1 MAVSPASAPAAPALS
16 GARGDVTSH
25 KGGFAGALSA
35 QHEGASA
42 TGDAHTRSLQPAPA
56 SALPATAT
64 AGTESD
70 PEPAQDAEASI
81 AFDGATALASL
92 QARAEPQTAPTQ
104 PAGAALP
111 HADEPTAATPD
122 AEPLDGRA
130 VNARAA
136 PTLNPVAP
144 TPAEPPRAAGTALG
158 TEADPA
164 VVAGTEPVTLAAG
177 ARDATAPS
185 VTVPSTDAAD
195 AARAAGP
202 AKGRAVIAHTAS
214 ASASVMPTPAEFV
227 DAAVTAVRA
236 EPVAEAEPDTLP
248 VGARS
253 PSPNAEASEVD
264 SPMLGPSIDPEDAA
278 PANAPDVPDTP
289 APLAYASLVPA
300 AAVHTDDLS
309 QSAAAEADR
318 PAAQSA
324 AVAVAVAVAEAAASG
339 GEPPLARLEMAG
351 VQAPALSAD
360 AGTANGS
367 PTTAI
372 TAGAGTAMAT
382 GPATSA
388 APAAA
393 PALPPLPIA
402 DAAAAL
408 AEQIET
414 MVEDEVWQMKLRLDP
429 PRLGTVDVH
438 LAVRDQQVAL
448 SLVSGDAQARMLL
461 AQALPELSNAL
472 AAKGLQLM
480 GADVGQSSSQGRDDA
495 PARRVARPAR
505 EAAADLSRVAPQA
518 GARQGLLD
526 RYA

>member
-1 MAVSPASAPAAPALS
+1 MMAVSPASASAPALS
-16 GARGDVTSH
+16 GARGDVASH

-42 TGDAHTRSLQPAPA
+42 AGDAHTRSLQPAPA

-81 AFDGATALASL
+81 AFDGATTLASL

-130 VNARAA
+130 VNAGAA

-144 TPAEPPRAAGTALG
+144 TPAEPPGAAGTALG

-177 ARDATAPS
+177 
-185 VTVPSTDAAD
+185 
-195 AARAAGP
+195 P
-202 AKGRAVIAHTAS
+202 AKGRAVIAHT

-264 SPMLGPSIDPEDAA
+264 SSMLGPSIDPEDAA

-289 APLAYASLVPA
+289 ASIAGASLVPA

-324 AVAVAVAVAEAAASG
+324 AVAVAEAAAAG

-351 VQAPALSAD
+351 GQGPALSAD

-388 APAAA
+388 PPAAA

-438 LAVRDQQVAL
+438 LAVRDQQVAV

>member
-1 MAVSPASAPAAPALS
+1 MMAVSPASAPAAPALS
-16 GARGDVTSH
+16 GARGDVASH

-42 TGDAHTRSLQPAPA
+42 AGDAHTRSLQPAPA
-56 SALPATAT
+56 SALPTTAT

-130 VNARAA
+130 VNAGAA

-177 ARDATAPS
+177 ARDATAQS
-185 VTVPSTDAAD
+185 VTVPSTDSAD

-214 ASASVMPTPAEFV
+214 ASVMPTPA
-227 DAAVTAVRA
+227 DAVN
-236 EPVAEAEPDTLP
+236 
-248 VGARS
+248 GAG
-253 PSPNAEASEVD
+253 PEVD

-289 APLAYASLVPA
+289 ASIAGASLVPA

-324 AVAVAVAVAEAAASG
+324 AVAVAEAAAAG

-351 VQAPALSAD
+351 GQAPALSAD

-438 LAVRDQQVAL
+438 LAVRDQQVAV

>member
-1 MAVSPASAPAAPALS
+1 MMAVSSAAAPAAPALS
-16 GARGDVTSH
+16 GARGDVASH

-42 TGDAHTRSLQPAPA
+42 AGDAHTRSLQPAPAPA

-111 HADEPTAATPD
+111 NADEPTAATPD

-144 TPAEPPRAAGTALG
+144 TPAEPPGAAGTALG

-177 ARDATAPS
+177 
-185 VTVPSTDAAD
+185 
-195 AARAAGP
+195 P
-202 AKGRAVIAHTAS
+202 AKGRAVIAHT

-264 SPMLGPSIDPEDAA
+264 SSMLGPSIDPEDAA

-289 APLAYASLVPA
+289 APIAGASLVPA

-318 PAAQSA
+318 PAARSA
-324 AVAVAVAVAEAAASG
+324 AVAVAEAAAAG

-351 VQAPALSAD
+351 GQAPALSAD

-367 PTTAI
+367 PATAI

-438 LAVRDQQVAL
+438 LAVRDQQVAV

>member
-1 MAVSPASAPAAPALS
+1 MMAVSPASASAPALS
-16 GARGDVTSH
+16 GARGDVASH

-42 TGDAHTRSLQPAPA
+42 AGDAHTRSLQPAPA

-81 AFDGATALASL
+81 AFDGATTLASL

-111 HADEPTAATPD
+111 NADEPTAATPD

-130 VNARAA
+130 VNAGAA

-144 TPAEPPRAAGTALG
+144 TSAEPPGAAGTALG
-158 TEADPA
+158 TEADTA

-214 ASASVMPTPAEFV
+214 ASAAVMPTPAE
-227 DAAVTAVRA
+227 AVN
-236 EPVAEAEPDTLP
+236 
-248 VGARS
+248 GAG
-253 PSPNAEASEVD
+253 PEVD
-264 SPMLGPSIDPEDAA
+264 SSMLGPSIDPEDAA

-289 APLAYASLVPA
+289 APLAGASLVPA

-324 AVAVAVAVAEAAASG
+324 AVAAASG

-351 VQAPALSAD
+351 GQAPALTAD

-367 PTTAI
+367 PATAI

-382 GPATSA
+382 SPATSA

-438 LAVRDQQVAL
+438 LAVRDQQVAV

-495 PARRVARPAR
+495 LARRVARPAR

>member
-1 MAVSPASAPAAPALS
+1 MS
-16 GARGDVTSH
+16 GARGDVASH

-42 TGDAHTRSLQPAPA
+42 AGDAHTRSLQPAPA

-81 AFDGATALASL
+81 AFDGATTLASL

-111 HADEPTAATPD
+111 NADEPTAATPD

-130 VNARAA
+130 VNAGAA

-144 TPAEPPRAAGTALG
+144 TPAEPPGAAGTALG

-177 ARDATAPS
+177 
-185 VTVPSTDAAD
+185 
-195 AARAAGP
+195 P
-202 AKGRAVIAHTAS
+202 AKGRAVIAHT

-264 SPMLGPSIDPEDAA
+264 SSMLGPSIDPEDAA

-289 APLAYASLVPA
+289 APLAGASLVPA

-318 PAAQSA
+318 PAARSA
-324 AVAVAVAVAEAAASG
+324 AVAAAAGAAAG

-351 VQAPALSAD
+351 GQGPALSAD

-367 PTTAI
+367 PATAI

-388 APAAA
+388 PPAAA

-438 LAVRDQQVAL
+438 LAVRDQQVAV

>member
-1 MAVSPASAPAAPALS
+1 MMAVSSAAAPAAPALS
-16 GARGDVTSH
+16 GARGDVASH

-42 TGDAHTRSLQPAPA
+42 AGDAHTRSLQPAPA

-81 AFDGATALASL
+81 AFDGATTLASL

-111 HADEPTAATPD
+111 NADEPTAATPD

-130 VNARAA
+130 VNAGAA

-144 TPAEPPRAAGTALG
+144 TPAEPPGAAGTALG

-185 VTVPSTDAAD
+185 VTVRSTDAAD

-202 AKGRAVIAHTAS
+202 AKGRAVIVHT
-214 ASASVMPTPAEFV
+214 ASVMPTPAE
-227 DAAVTAVRA
+227 AVNGSG
-236 EPVAEAEPDTLP
+236 P
-248 VGARS
+248 
-253 PSPNAEASEVD
+253 EVD
-264 SPMLGPSIDPEDAA
+264 SPMLGPSIDPEEAA
-278 PANAPDVPDTP
+278 PANAPDLPDTP
-289 APLAYASLVPA
+289 APLAGASLVPA

-324 AVAVAVAVAEAAASG
+324 AVAAAAG

-351 VQAPALSAD
+351 GQAPALTAD

-438 LAVRDQQVAL
+438 LAVRDQQVAV

>member
-1 MAVSPASAPAAPALS
+1 MMAVSPASAPAAPALS
-16 GARGDVTSH
+16 GARGDVASH

-42 TGDAHTRSLQPAPA
+42 AGDAHTRSLQPAPA

-81 AFDGATALASL
+81 AFDGATTLASL

-111 HADEPTAATPD
+111 NADEPTAATPD

-130 VNARAA
+130 VNAGAA

-144 TPAEPPRAAGTALG
+144 TPAEPPGAAGTALG

-214 ASASVMPTPAEFV
+214 ASVMPTPAEFV

-236 EPVAEAEPDTLP
+236 EPVAEAAPDTLP

-264 SPMLGPSIDPEDAA
+264 SSMLGPSIDPEDAA

-289 APLAYASLVPA
+289 APLAGASLVPA

-324 AVAVAVAVAEAAASG
+324 AVAAASG

-351 VQAPALSAD
+351 GQAPALTAD

-367 PTTAI
+367 PATAI

-438 LAVRDQQVAL
+438 LAVRDQQVAV

>member
-1 MAVSPASAPAAPALS
+1 MMAVSPASASAPALS
-16 GARGDVTSH
+16 GARGDVASH

-42 TGDAHTRSLQPAPA
+42 AGDAHTRSLQPAPA

-81 AFDGATALASL
+81 AFDGATTLASL

-111 HADEPTAATPD
+111 NADEPTAATPD

-130 VNARAA
+130 VNAGAA

-144 TPAEPPRAAGTALG
+144 TPAEPPGAAGTALG

-177 ARDATAPS
+177 
-185 VTVPSTDAAD
+185 
-195 AARAAGP
+195 P
-202 AKGRAVIAHTAS
+202 AKGRAVIAHT

-264 SPMLGPSIDPEDAA
+264 SSMLGPSIDPEDAA

-289 APLAYASLVPA
+289 APLAGASLVPA

-318 PAAQSA
+318 PAARSA
-324 AVAVAVAVAEAAASG
+324 AVAAAEAAAAG

-351 VQAPALSAD
+351 GQGPALSAD

-367 PTTAI
+367 PATAI

-388 APAAA
+388 PPAAA

-438 LAVRDQQVAL
+438 LAVRDQQVAV

>member
-1 MAVSPASAPAAPALS
+1 MMVVSPASAPAAPALS
-16 GARGDVTSH
+16 GARGDVASH

-42 TGDAHTRSLQPAPA
+42 AGDAHTRSLQPAPA

-81 AFDGATALASL
+81 AFDGATALATL

-111 HADEPTAATPD
+111 NADEPTAATPD

-130 VNARAA
+130 VNAGAA

-144 TPAEPPRAAGTALG
+144 TSAEPPGAAGTALG
-158 TEADPA
+158 TEADTA

-202 AKGRAVIAHTAS
+202 AKGRAVIVHT
-214 ASASVMPTPAEFV
+214 ASVMPTPAEFV

-236 EPVAEAEPDTLP
+236 EPVAEAAPDTLP

-253 PSPNAEASEVD
+253 PSPNVEASEVD
-264 SPMLGPSIDPEDAA
+264 SPMLGPSIDPEEAA
-278 PANAPDVPDTP
+278 PANAPDLPDTP
-289 APLAYASLVPA
+289 APLAGASLVPA
-300 AAVHTDDLS
+300 TAVHTDDLS

-324 AVAVAVAVAEAAASG
+324 AVAEAAVAG
-339 GEPPLARLEMAG
+339 GEPPLARLEMSGAP
-351 VQAPALSAD
+351 APALAAD
-360 AGTANGS
+360 AVTSNMS
-367 PTTAI
+367 PATAI
-372 TAGAGTAMAT
+372 TTSAGTAMAT
-382 GPATSA
+382 GTAASA

-438 LAVRDQQVAL
+438 LAVRDQQVAV

-461 AQALPELSNAL
+461 AHALPELSNAL

-505 EAAADLSRVAPQA
+505 GAAAEPSGVAPQA

>member
-1 MAVSPASAPAAPALS
+1 MMAVSPASASAPALS
-16 GARGDVTSH
+16 GARGDVASH

-81 AFDGATALASL
+81 AFDGATTLASL

-111 HADEPTAATPD
+111 NADEPTAATPD

-136 PTLNPVAP
+136 PALNPVAP
-144 TPAEPPRAAGTALG
+144 TPAEPPGAAGTALG

-177 ARDATAPS
+177 
-185 VTVPSTDAAD
+185 
-195 AARAAGP
+195 P
-202 AKGRAVIAHTAS
+202 AKGRAVIAHT

-236 EPVAEAEPDTLP
+236 EPVAEEEPDTLP

-264 SPMLGPSIDPEDAA
+264 SSMLGPSIDPEDAA

-289 APLAYASLVPA
+289 APLAGASLVPA

-318 PAAQSA
+318 RT
-324 AVAVAVAVAEAAASG
+324 G
-339 GEPPLARLEMAG
+339 GRGGVTGRAG
-351 VQAPALSAD
+351 Q
-360 AGTANGS
+360 
-367 PTTAI
+367 
-372 TAGAGTAMAT
+372 
-382 GPATSA
+382 GPDCG
-388 APAAA
+388 P
-393 PALPPLPIA
+393 
-402 DAAAAL
+402 
-408 AEQIET
+408 
-414 MVEDEVWQMKLRLDP
+414 VE
-429 PRLGTVDVH
+429 G
-438 LAVRDQQVAL
+438 
-448 SLVSGDAQARMLL
+448 
-461 AQALPELSNAL
+461 
-472 AAKGLQLM
+472 
-480 GADVGQSSSQGRDDA
+480 
-495 PARRVARPAR
+495 
-505 EAAADLSRVAPQA
+505 
-518 GARQGLLD
+518 
-526 RYA
+526 

>member
-1 MAVSPASAPAAPALS
+1 MMAVSPASASASAPALS
-16 GARGDVTSH
+16 GARGDVASH

-42 TGDAHTRSLQPAPA
+42 AGDAHTRSLQPAPA

-111 HADEPTAATPD
+111 NADEPTAATPD

-144 TPAEPPRAAGTALG
+144 TSAEPPGAAGTALG

-164 VVAGTEPVTLAAG
+164 VVAGTESVTLAAG
-177 ARDATAPS
+177 ARDATAQR

-214 ASASVMPTPAEFV
+214 VMPTPAE
-227 DAAVTAVRA
+227 AVN
-236 EPVAEAEPDTLP
+236 
-248 VGARS
+248 GAG
-253 PSPNAEASEVD
+253 PEVD
-264 SPMLGPSIDPEDAA
+264 SSMLGPSIDPEDAA

-289 APLAYASLVPA
+289 APIAGASLVPA

-324 AVAVAVAVAEAAASG
+324 AVAVAEAAAAG

-351 VQAPALSAD
+351 GQAPALSAD

-367 PTTAI
+367 PATAI

-438 LAVRDQQVAL
+438 LAVRDQQVAV

>member
-1 MAVSPASAPAAPALS
+1 MMAVSPASAPAAPALS
-16 GARGDVTSH
+16 GARGDVASH

-42 TGDAHTRSLQPAPA
+42 AGDAHTRSLQPAPA

-130 VNARAA
+130 VNAGAA

-177 ARDATAPS
+177 ARDATAQS
-185 VTVPSTDAAD
+185 VTVPSTDSAD

-214 ASASVMPTPAEFV
+214 ASVMPTPA
-227 DAAVTAVRA
+227 DAVN
-236 EPVAEAEPDTLP
+236 
-248 VGARS
+248 GAG
-253 PSPNAEASEVD
+253 PEVD

-289 APLAYASLVPA
+289 ASIAGASLVPA

-324 AVAVAVAVAEAAASG
+324 AVAAAAG

-351 VQAPALSAD
+351 GQAPALTAD

-438 LAVRDQQVAL
+438 LAVRDQQVAV

>member
-1 MAVSPASAPAAPALS
+1 MMAVSPASAPAAPALS
-16 GARGDVTSH
+16 GARGDVASH

-42 TGDAHTRSLQPAPA
+42 AGDAHTRSLQPAPA

-130 VNARAA
+130 VNAGAA

-177 ARDATAPS
+177 ARDATAQS
-185 VTVPSTDAAD
+185 VTVPSTDSAD

-214 ASASVMPTPAEFV
+214 ASVMPTPA
-227 DAAVTAVRA
+227 DAVN
-236 EPVAEAEPDTLP
+236 
-248 VGARS
+248 GAG
-253 PSPNAEASEVD
+253 PEVD

-289 APLAYASLVPA
+289 ASIAGASLVPA

-324 AVAVAVAVAEAAASG
+324 AVAEAAVAG

-351 VQAPALSAD
+351 GQAPALSAD

-438 LAVRDQQVAL
+438 LAVRDQQVAV

>member
-1 MAVSPASAPAAPALS
+1 MMAVSPASASAPALS
-16 GARGDVTSH
+16 GARGDVASH

-42 TGDAHTRSLQPAPA
+42 AGDAHTRSLQPAPA

-81 AFDGATALASL
+81 AFDGATTLASL

-111 HADEPTAATPD
+111 NADEPTAATPD

-130 VNARAA
+130 VNAGAA

-144 TPAEPPRAAGTALG
+144 TSAEPPGAAGTALG
-158 TEADPA
+158 TEADTA

-202 AKGRAVIAHTAS
+202 AKGRAVIVHT
-214 ASASVMPTPAEFV
+214 ASVMPTPAEFV

-236 EPVAEAEPDTLP
+236 EPVAEAAPDTLP

-253 PSPNAEASEVD
+253 PSPNVEASEVD
-264 SPMLGPSIDPEDAA
+264 SPMLGPSIDPEEAA
-278 PANAPDVPDTP
+278 PANAPDLPDTP
-289 APLAYASLVPA
+289 APLAGASLVPA
-300 AAVHTDDLS
+300 TAVHTDDLS

-324 AVAVAVAVAEAAASG
+324 AVAAASG

-351 VQAPALSAD
+351 GQAPALTAD

-367 PTTAI
+367 PATAI

-382 GPATSA
+382 SPATSA

-438 LAVRDQQVAL
+438 LAVRDQQVAV

-495 PARRVARPAR
+495 LARRVARPAR

>member
-1 MAVSPASAPAAPALS
+1 MMAVSPASASAPALS
-16 GARGDVTSH
+16 GARGDVASH

-42 TGDAHTRSLQPAPA
+42 AGDAHTRSLQPAPAPA

-111 HADEPTAATPD
+111 NADEPTAATPD

-136 PTLNPVAP
+136 PALNPVAP
-144 TPAEPPRAAGTALG
+144 TPAEPPGAAGTALG

-185 VTVPSTDAAD
+185 VTVRSTEAAD

-202 AKGRAVIAHTAS
+202 AKGRAVIAHT

-253 PSPNAEASEVD
+253 PSPNVEASEVD
-264 SPMLGPSIDPEDAA
+264 SPMLGPSIDPEEAA

-289 APLAYASLVPA
+289 APIAGASLVPA
-300 AAVHTDDLS
+300 TAVHTDDLS

-324 AVAVAVAVAEAAASG
+324 AVAVAEAAAAG

-351 VQAPALSAD
+351 GQAPALSAD

-367 PTTAI
+367 PATAI

-438 LAVRDQQVAL
+438 LAVRDQQVAV

>member
-1 MAVSPASAPAAPALS
+1 MMAVSPASAPAAPALS
-16 GARGDVTSH
+16 GARGDVASH

-42 TGDAHTRSLQPAPA
+42 AGDAHTRSLQPAPA

-81 AFDGATALASL
+81 AFDGATTLASL

-111 HADEPTAATPD
+111 NADEPTAATPD

-130 VNARAA
+130 VNAGAA

-144 TPAEPPRAAGTALG
+144 TPAEPPGAAGTALG

-185 VTVPSTDAAD
+185 VTVRSTDAAD

-202 AKGRAVIAHTAS
+202 AKGRAVILHT
-214 ASASVMPTPAEFV
+214 ASVMPTPAE
-227 DAAVTAVRA
+227 AVNGSG
-236 EPVAEAEPDTLP
+236 P
-248 VGARS
+248 
-253 PSPNAEASEVD
+253 EVD
-264 SPMLGPSIDPEDAA
+264 SPMLGPSIDPEEAA
-278 PANAPDVPDTP
+278 PANAPDLPDTP
-289 APLAYASLVPA
+289 APLAGASLVPA

-324 AVAVAVAVAEAAASG
+324 AVAAAAG

-351 VQAPALSAD
+351 GQAPALTAD

-438 LAVRDQQVAL
+438 LAVRDQQVAV

>member
-1 MAVSPASAPAAPALS
+1 MMVVSPASAPAAPALS
-16 GARGDVTSH
+16 GARGDVASH

-42 TGDAHTRSLQPAPA
+42 AGDAHTRSLRPAPA

-70 PEPAQDAEASI
+70 PETALDAEASA
-81 AFDGATALASL
+81 AFDGATTLASL
-92 QARAEPQTAPTQ
+92 QARVEPQTAPNEPVGVAQ
-104 PAGAALP
+104 LN
-111 HADEPTAATPD
+111 ADEPTAAKPD
-122 AEPLDGRA
+122 AEPFDGRA
-130 VNARAA
+130 INARNA
-136 PTLNPVAP
+136 PVAR
-144 TPAEPPRAAGTALG
+144 TAAEVVGTAGTAES
-158 TEADPA
+158 TEAELEA
-164 VVAGTEPVTLAAG
+164 VAAAEPVTLAAG
-177 ARDATAPS
+177 VRYGTAPS
-185 VTVPSTDAAD
+185 VTVPPTDSVD
-195 AARAAGP
+195 ATRAAAS

-214 ASASVMPTPAEFV
+214 ASVMPTPAE
-227 DAAVTAVRA
+227 AVN
-236 EPVAEAEPDTLP
+236 
-248 VGARS
+248 GAG
-253 PSPNAEASEVD
+253 PEVD
-264 SPMLGPSIDPEDAA
+264 SSMPGPSVDPEDAA
-278 PANAPDVPDTP
+278 PANASEVPDTP
-289 APLAYASLVPA
+289 VHLAGASLVPA

-324 AVAVAVAVAEAAASG
+324 AVAEAAVAG

-351 VQAPALSAD
+351 GQAPALSAD

-382 GPATSA
+382 GTAASA

-438 LAVRDQQVAL
+438 LAVRDQQVAV

-461 AQALPELSNAL
+461 AHALPELSNAL

-505 EAAADLSRVAPQA
+505 GAAAEPSGVAPQA

>member
-1 MAVSPASAPAAPALS
+1 MMVVSPASAPAAPALS
-16 GARGDVTSH
+16 GARGDVASH

-42 TGDAHTRSLQPAPA
+42 AGDAHTRSLRPAPA

-70 PEPAQDAEASI
+70 PETALDAEASA
-81 AFDGATALASL
+81 AFDGATTLASL
-92 QARAEPQTAPTQ
+92 QARVEPQTAPNEPVGVAQ
-104 PAGAALP
+104 LN
-111 HADEPTAATPD
+111 ADEPTAAKPD
-122 AEPLDGRA
+122 AEPFDGRA
-130 VNARAA
+130 INARTA
-136 PTLNPVAP
+136 PVAR
-144 TPAEPPRAAGTALG
+144 TAAEVVGTAGTAES
-158 TEADPA
+158 TEAELEA
-164 VVAGTEPVTLAAG
+164 VAAAEPVTLAAG
-177 ARDATAPS
+177 VRYGTAPS
-185 VTVPSTDAAD
+185 VTVPPTDSVD
-195 AARAAGP
+195 ATRAAAP

-214 ASASVMPTPAEFV
+214 ASVMPTPAE
-227 DAAVTAVRA
+227 AVN
-236 EPVAEAEPDTLP
+236 
-248 VGARS
+248 GAG
-253 PSPNAEASEVD
+253 PEVD
-264 SPMLGPSIDPEDAA
+264 SSMPGPSVDPEDAA
-278 PANAPDVPDTP
+278 PANASEVLDTP
-289 APLAYASLVPA
+289 VPLAGASLVPA
-300 AAVHTDDLS
+300 TAVHTDDLS

-324 AVAVAVAVAEAAASG
+324 AVAEAAVAG

-351 VQAPALSAD
+351 GLAPALSAD
-360 AGTANGS
+360 AGTANMS
-367 PTTAI
+367 PATAI
-372 TAGAGTAMAT
+372 TASAGSAVAT
-382 GPATSA
+382 GTATSA
-388 APAAA
+388 APAAP

-438 LAVRDQQVAL
+438 LAVRDQQVAV

-461 AQALPELSNAL
+461 AHALPELSNAL

>member
-1 MAVSPASAPAAPALS
+1 MMVVSPASAPAAPALS
-16 GARGDVTSH
+16 GARGDVASH

-42 TGDAHTRSLQPAPA
+42 AGDAHTRSLRPAPA

-70 PEPAQDAEASI
+70 PETALDAEASA
-81 AFDGATALASL
+81 AFDGATTLASL
-92 QARAEPQTAPTQ
+92 QARVEPQTAPNEPVGVAQ
-104 PAGAALP
+104 LN
-111 HADEPTAATPD
+111 ADEPTAAKPD
-122 AEPLDGRA
+122 AEPFDGRA
-130 VNARAA
+130 INACAA
-136 PTLNPVAP
+136 PAPNPVTP
-144 TPAEPPRAAGTALG
+144 TPAEPPGAAGTALG

-177 ARDATAPS
+177 VRYGTAPS
-185 VTVPSTDAAD
+185 VTVPPTDSVD
-195 AARAAGP
+195 ATRAAAP

-214 ASASVMPTPAEFV
+214 ASVMPTPAE
-227 DAAVTAVRA
+227 AVN
-236 EPVAEAEPDTLP
+236 
-248 VGARS
+248 GAG
-253 PSPNAEASEVD
+253 PEVD
-264 SPMLGPSIDPEDAA
+264 SSMPGPSVDPEDAA
-278 PANAPDVPDTP
+278 PANASEVLDTP
-289 APLAYASLVPA
+289 VPLAGASLVPA
-300 AAVHTDDLS
+300 TAVHTDDLS
-309 QSAAAEADR
+309 QSAAAEADW

-324 AVAVAVAVAEAAASG
+324 AVAEAAVAG

-360 AGTANGS
+360 AGIANGS
-367 PTTAI
+367 PATAI

-382 GPATSA
+382 GTAASA

-438 LAVRDQQVAL
+438 LAVRDQQVAV

-461 AQALPELSNAL
+461 AHALPELSNAL

-505 EAAADLSRVAPQA
+505 GAAAEPSGVAPQA

>member
-1 MAVSPASAPAAPALS
+1 MMAVSPASAPAAPALS
-16 GARGDVTSH
+16 GARGDVASH

-42 TGDAHTRSLQPAPA
+42 AGDAHTRSLRPAPA
-56 SALPATAT
+56 SALSATVA

-81 AFDGATALASL
+81 AFDGATTLASL

-111 HADEPTAATPD
+111 NADEPTAATPD

-130 VNARAA
+130 VNAGAA

-144 TPAEPPRAAGTALG
+144 TPAEPPGAAGTALG

-177 ARDATAPS
+177 ARDATAQR

-214 ASASVMPTPAEFV
+214 ASVMPTPAE
-227 DAAVTAVRA
+227 AVN
-236 EPVAEAEPDTLP
+236 
-248 VGARS
+248 GAG
-253 PSPNAEASEVD
+253 PEVD
-264 SPMLGPSIDPEDAA
+264 SPMLGPSIDPEEAA

-289 APLAYASLVPA
+289 APLAGASLVPA

-324 AVAVAVAVAEAAASG
+324 AVAAAAG

-351 VQAPALSAD
+351 GQAPALTAD

-438 LAVRDQQVAL
+438 LAVRDQQVAV

>member
-1 MAVSPASAPAAPALS
+1 MMVVSPASAPAAPALS
-16 GARGDVTSH
+16 GARGDVASH

-42 TGDAHTRSLQPAPA
+42 AGDAHTRSLRPAPA

-64 AGTESD
+64 AGTESA
-70 PEPAQDAEASI
+70 PETALDAEASI
-81 AFDGATALASL
+81 AFDGATTLASL
-92 QARAEPQTAPTQ
+92 QARAEPQTAPTEPVGVAQ
-104 PAGAALP
+104 LN
-111 HADEPTAATPD
+111 ADEPTAAKPD
-122 AEPLDGRA
+122 AEPFDGRA
-130 VNARAA
+130 INARTA
-136 PTLNPVAP
+136 PVAR
-144 TPAEPPRAAGTALG
+144 TAAEVVGIAGTAES
-158 TEADPA
+158 TEAELEA
-164 VVAGTEPVTLAAG
+164 VAAAEPVTLAAG
-177 ARDATAPS
+177 VRDGTAPS
-185 VTVPSTDAAD
+185 VTVPPTDSVD
-195 AARAAGP
+195 ATRAAAP

-214 ASASVMPTPAEFV
+214 ASVMPTPAE
-227 DAAVTAVRA
+227 AVN
-236 EPVAEAEPDTLP
+236 
-248 VGARS
+248 GAG
-253 PSPNAEASEVD
+253 PEVD
-264 SPMLGPSIDPEDAA
+264 SSMPGPSVDPEDAA
-278 PANAPDVPDTP
+278 PANASEVPDTP
-289 APLAYASLVPA
+289 VPLAGASLVPA
-300 AAVHTDDLS
+300 TAVHTDDLS
-309 QSAAAEADR
+309 LEAAAEADW

-324 AVAVAVAVAEAAASG
+324 AVAEAAVAG

-367 PTTAI
+367 PATAI
-372 TAGAGTAMAT
+372 TTSAGTAMAT
-382 GPATSA
+382 GTATSA
-388 APAAA
+388 APAAP

-438 LAVRDQQVAL
+438 LAVRDQQVAV

-461 AQALPELSNAL
+461 AHALPELSNAL

>member
-1 MAVSPASAPAAPALS
+1 MMVVSPASAPAAPALS
-16 GARGDVTSH
+16 GARGDVASH

-42 TGDAHTRSLQPAPA
+42 AGDAHTRSLRPAPA

-70 PEPAQDAEASI
+70 PETALDAEASA
-81 AFDGATALASL
+81 AFDGATTLASL
-92 QARAEPQTAPTQ
+92 QARVEPQTAPNEPVGVAQ
-104 PAGAALP
+104 LN
-111 HADEPTAATPD
+111 ADEPTAAKPD
-122 AEPLDGRA
+122 AEPFDGRA
-130 VNARAA
+130 INARNA
-136 PTLNPVAP
+136 PVAR
-144 TPAEPPRAAGTALG
+144 TAAEVVGTAGTAES
-158 TEADPA
+158 TEAELEA
-164 VVAGTEPVTLAAG
+164 VAAAEPVTLAAG
-177 ARDATAPS
+177 VRYGTAPS
-185 VTVPSTDAAD
+185 VTVPPTDSVD
-195 AARAAGP
+195 ATRAAAS

-214 ASASVMPTPAEFV
+214 ASVMPTPAE
-227 DAAVTAVRA
+227 AVN
-236 EPVAEAEPDTLP
+236 
-248 VGARS
+248 GAG
-253 PSPNAEASEVD
+253 PEVD
-264 SPMLGPSIDPEDAA
+264 SSMPGPSVDPEDAA
-278 PANAPDVPDTP
+278 PANASEVLDTP
-289 APLAYASLVPA
+289 VHLAGASLVPA
-300 AAVHTDDLS
+300 TAVHTDDLS

-324 AVAVAVAVAEAAASG
+324 AVAEAAVAG
-339 GEPPLARLEMAG
+339 GEPPLARLEMSGAP
-351 VQAPALSAD
+351 APALAAD
-360 AGTANGS
+360 AVTSNMS
-367 PTTAI
+367 PATAI
-372 TAGAGTAMAT
+372 TTSAGTAMAT
-382 GPATSA
+382 GTAASA

-438 LAVRDQQVAL
+438 LAVRDQQVAV

-505 EAAADLSRVAPQA
+505 GAAADLSRVAPQA

>member
-1 MAVSPASAPAAPALS
+1 MMAVSPASAPAAPALS
-16 GARGDVTSH
+16 GARGDVASH

-42 TGDAHTRSLQPAPA
+42 AGDAHTRSLQPAPA

-111 HADEPTAATPD
+111 NADEPTAATPD

-136 PTLNPVAP
+136 PALNPVAP

-214 ASASVMPTPAEFV
+214 ASVMPTPA
-227 DAAVTAVRA
+227 DAVN
-236 EPVAEAEPDTLP
+236 
-248 VGARS
+248 GAG
-253 PSPNAEASEVD
+253 PEVD
-264 SPMLGPSIDPEDAA
+264 SPMLRPSIDPEDAA

-289 APLAYASLVPA
+289 ASIAGASLVPA

-318 PAAQSA
+318 PAARSA
-324 AVAVAVAVAEAAASG
+324 AVAEAAAAG

-351 VQAPALSAD
+351 GQAPALTAA

-367 PTTAI
+367 PATAI

-438 LAVRDQQVAL
+438 LAVRDQQVAV